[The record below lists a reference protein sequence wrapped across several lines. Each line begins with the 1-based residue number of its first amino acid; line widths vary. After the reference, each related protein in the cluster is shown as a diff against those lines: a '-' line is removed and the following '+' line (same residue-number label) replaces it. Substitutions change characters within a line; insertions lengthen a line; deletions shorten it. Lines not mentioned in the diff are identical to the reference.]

1 MKKILIIEDEL
12 SYVRLLQGQLKSD
25 YKILEAADGQSGLAL
40 AKKEHPD
47 LILLDIILPI
57 MDGMTVLK
65 ELRKDPYGKTAKVI
79 LLTNLEANDE
89 IVDQVTKD
97 LPVYYFI
104 KTDVKLADL
113 LSKITTLLA

>member
-12 SYVRLLQGQLKSD
+12 SYVRLLQSQLSHD
-25 YKILEAADGQSGLAL
+25 YEVLEAADGKSGLAL
-40 AKKEHPD
+40 ARKEHPD

-57 MDGMTVLK
+57 MDGMAMLK
-65 ELRKDPYGKTAKVI
+65 ELRKDPYGRTAKVI

-104 KTDVKLADL
+104 KSDVKLADL
-113 LSKITTLLA
+113 LAKIKTLLV